1 MGFDI
6 DVWKEKT
13 RARLSGWHARWVLMR
28 NSGTAKLYPFLAAA
42 AFLPLIPALQEEP
55 IAVGVALGGVL
66 SAVGSKLLVNMIQ
79 GWKDEATATREL
91 EQALSSNA
99 DLREQVDTLMQ
110 KLDVVSEA
118 QSAMPET
125 ERAWFTETLKQ
136 ELAQMGNLQ
145 RYEAT
150 LTGDGAI
157 NMGSGDALG
166 AGAVKIGGSVG
177 GDVVTG
183 TKKSST

>member
-13 RARLSGWHARWVLMR
+13 KARLSGWHARWVLMR
-28 NSGTAKLYPFLAAA
+28 NSGTAKVYPILAAA
-42 AFLPLIPALQEEP
+42 AFLPLIPALQEDP
-55 IAVGVALGGVL
+55 VAVGVALGGVL

-99 DLREQVDTLMQ
+99 DLREQVDMLMQ
-110 KLDVVSEA
+110 KLDVVSAARATLPEA
-118 QSAMPET
+118 EQ
-125 ERAWFTETLKQ
+125 AWFTETLNQ

-145 RYEAT
+145 RYAVM
-150 LTGDGAI
+150 LKGDGAI
-157 NMGSGDALG
+157 NLGSGDALG

-177 GDVVTG
+177 GNVVTG
-183 TKKSST
+183 TKRN